1 MRFRLPPRGEAR
13 TLIREGCNWS
23 LSVYLYGNA
32 PVRSASTSR
41 SVPIGS
47 KNVFNTYRNMPKI
60 DSNTEVKV
68 YPRFQSQWA
77 ENAPYEGQ
85 RFEEPS
91 MTVPDQS
98 LTIPEI
104 IARFTRTGLV
114 PALVKMQDQ
123 GGNVALDP
131 ESDPMDDWNEAMS
144 AAAAAKAAAG
154 SSTKE
159 PSVAP
164 DEGESAH
171 E

>member
-1 MRFRLPPRGEAR
+1 M
-13 TLIREGCNWS
+13 
-23 LSVYLYGNA
+23 
-32 PVRSASTSR
+32 
-41 SVPIGS
+41 S
-47 KNVFNTYRNMPKI
+47 KIEENTQ
-60 DSNTEVKV
+60 VKV

-114 PALVKMQDQ
+114 PALVKMQDH
-123 GGNVALDP
+123 GGNVAADP
-131 ESDPMDDWNEAMS
+131 ESDPLDDWNESMF

-154 SSTKE
+154 SSAKE
-159 PSVAP
+159 PSAAP
-164 DEGESAH
+164 DAGESAP